1 MPSATRQWGRIA
13 VAKATNAQNALLKPR
28 NLITETPRSDATS
41 VTDARRFTTVRQAR
55 RKRGAEET
63 PETTANPTRRR
74 PVQSLH
80 SVGEGERGATG
91 SAGTSFVT
99 GAAGVAGAASAS
111 AIGASDAAGAAASV
125 AGVASAGGFAGAV
138 TAPPEA

>member
-1 MPSATRQWGRIA
+1 MPSATRLWGRIA
-13 VAKATNAQNALLKPR
+13 VAKATNALKR
-28 NLITETPRSDATS
+28 LTEAEKLNYRDAAFRRDVCHGRSTFYD
-41 VTDARRFTTVRQAR
+41 VRQAR
-55 RKRGAEET
+55 RKRGAEEP

-74 PVQSLH
+74 PVQLLH

-111 AIGASDAAGAAASV
+111 AVGASDAAGAAASV